1 MNAGAFRFP
10 NVSQFRTTVPL
21 TFKELEMMHRTS
33 AAARVSVPPSRAG
46 PSCRIRFTGAVF
58 ALSVVAS
65 AMSEE
70 AKAQTAQLVAVAHS
84 YADSGKTLAD
94 SAASPSK
101 VAAAL
106 PKWFD
111 ELTVNAFVSTAYQY
125 NSNRPATGATSYRVF
140 DFNDN
145 SFNLDVAELV
155 VQIAAAKP
163 NDAGFRVDFAAGNS
177 IPQITKTQDQNAAQF
192 DLQQA
197 FASYIAPIGSG
208 LRFDVGKYV
217 THMGYELIEGYD
229 GYNDNYSRS
238 ILFGYAIPFTHTGI
252 KASYA
257 FSSKVAGMVE
267 VVNGWDLLRDN
278 NRSKSV
284 GAQLTLTPAA
294 PLTVFLNWI
303 GGPELENDNHT
314 SRNVFDVV
322 AIVKPT
328 KSLTLGVNGDY
339 GTENGTS
346 VVNPGSDATWKGIA
360 GYATLAMTSR
370 FSVALRAET
379 FHDEDGVRLGT
390 GTKATLSEV
399 TFTPAYK
406 FTDHV
411 VLRGEVRYDTANQ
424 PILTKRGALADK
436 QTTVGANVIFVY

>member
-1 MNAGAFRFP
+1 MLHG
-10 NVSQFRTTVPL
+10 L
-21 TFKELEMMHRTS
+21 S

-46 PSCRIRFTGAVF
+46 PSRRVRLSGMVL
-58 ALSVVAS
+58 ALSLATTAGGQDAKPQS
-65 AMSEE
+65 AHLIAAAPSG
-70 AKAQTAQLVAVAHS
+70 
-84 YADSGKTLAD
+84 ADSGKAPAD
-94 SAASPSK
+94 STASKTSTAAP
-101 VAAAL
+101 L

-111 ELTVNAFVSTAYQY
+111 ELAVNAFISTAYQY
-125 NSNRPATGATSYRVF
+125 NSNRPTTGTNSYRVF
-140 DFNDN
+140 DFSDN

-155 VQIAAAKP
+155 VQIAPVKP

-177 IPQITKTQDQNAAQF
+177 IPQITKTQDQTAAQF

-197 FASYIAPIGSG
+197 FASYIVPLGSG

-238 ILFGYAIPFTHTGI
+238 ILFGYAIPFTHTGVN
-252 KASYA
+252 ASYA
-257 FSSKVAGMVE
+257 FSGKAAAMVE

-278 NRSKSV
+278 NRSKSLGV
-284 GAQLTLTPAA
+284 QLTLTPVT

-303 GGPELENDNHT
+303 GGAELENDNHT
-314 SRNVFDVV
+314 KRNVFDVV
-322 AIVKPT
+322 AVLKPT
-328 KSLTLGVNGDY
+328 KTLTLGLNGDY
-339 GTENGTS
+339 GIEDGTS
-346 VVNPGSDATWKGIA
+346 AVNPGSDATWKGIA
-360 GYATLAMTSR
+360 GYATLALTDK
-370 FSVALRAET
+370 FSVALRGET

-411 VLRGEVRYDTANQ
+411 LLRGEARYDTANQ
-424 PILTKRGALADK
+424 PILARRGTLSDK